1 MRPDVVVVGGGIF
14 GVTAAIELARRGA
27 RVRLLDPGPV
37 PHPDASSTDIS
48 KLVRADYGADGLYA
62 GFMLDAFPRWRAWN
76 EELVERGAAPLF
88 HETGMLVLAR
98 DPMQR
103 GGFEFESRELLR
115 ARGAPIETLAATDV
129 ARRFPAWAERAHPE
143 AYFNPM
149 AGWAE
154 SGAVVA
160 SLAER
165 ARSAGVQILEGVR
178 VRPLAA
184 TLDRVPSIE
193 TEAGDRVEADAFV
206 VAAGAHTPLVLPE
219 LADRMKPIA
228 QSILHFAPA
237 DPELF
242 SPPRFVPWA
251 ADIARTG
258 WYGFPSHPRA
268 AGVVKVA
275 RHGDGEER
283 DPRGARVVPD
293 DVEPRFRAFLAEC
306 MPALAD
312 APVVARRVCFY
323 SDTFDGDFFID
334 RHPRWSNV
342 TVASGGSGHAFK
354 FAPLL
359 GGWIADAAL
368 GEARVDRFRW
378 RALGVPRREAARAR

>member
-1 MRPDVVVVGGGIF
+1 MKPDVVVVGGGIF
-14 GVTAAIELARRGA
+14 GVTAALELAARGA
-27 RVRLLDPGPV
+27 RARLLDPGPV

-48 KLVRADYGADGLYA
+48 KLVRADYGGDALYA
-62 GFMLDAFPRWRAWN
+62 GFMLDAFHRWRAWN
-76 EELVERGAAPLF
+76 DDFVARGGAPLF

-98 DPMQR
+98 DPMQP
-103 GGFEFESRELLR
+103 GGFEFDSREVLR
-115 ARGAPIETLAATDV
+115 GRGVPIESLASSDV
-129 ARRFPAWAERAHPE
+129 ARRFPAWAERAHAE
-143 AYFNPM
+143 AYFNPV

-160 SLAER
+160 ALAAR
-165 ARSAGVQILEGVR
+165 ASEAGVSIREGVQ
-178 VRPLAA
+178 VRPLPP
-184 TLDRVPSIE
+184 TLERIDALE
-193 TEAGDRVEADAFV
+193 TEDGERIEAAHFV
-206 VAAGAHTPLVLPE
+206 IAAGAHTPVVVPE
-219 LADRMKPIA
+219 VADRMRPIA

-237 DPELF
+237 DPEVF
-242 SPPRFVPWA
+242 APPRFVPWA

-275 RHGDGEER
+275 RHGDGDER
-283 DPRGARVVPD
+283 DPRGPRAVPD

-306 MPALAD
+306 IPALAD

-323 SDTFDGDFFID
+323 SDMFDGDFFID
-334 RHPRWSNV
+334 RHPRWNNV

-368 GEARVDRFRW
+368 GDARVDRFRW
-378 RALGVPRREAARAR
+378 RALGERRREAARAR